1 VAKRFVNSAAF
12 RQALEA
18 RLRTAADAR
27 NLSINDQRVKL
38 VIERLLARL
47 FAMPKAPWILKGGY
61 AMELRYRPQAR
72 TTRDVDL
79 SVSTTPANDLKA
91 RTTAIRDQLQEAADL
106 DLGDYLVYRIGTPKG
121 ELPGA
126 PLGGA
131 RFPVEVFL
139 AEKLY
144 GRFHLDL
151 GFGDA
156 VLGSPEPLV
165 GDDLLAFAEIAPARV
180 IAIPKPQQFAEKIHA
195 YTFPWADRVNTR
207 VKDLVDL
214 VLFIERGNLSTTEV
228 AAALRATFLTRKTHS
243 LPETLPPPP
252 ASWSTE
258 FRSMAAQ
265 AGLTTTDMKKAFDIL
280 STYWRNERLGLA

>member
-1 VAKRFVNSAAF
+1 MAKRFVNPAAF
-12 RQALEA
+12 RQALES
-18 RLRTAADAR
+18 RLRTTADAR
-27 NLSINDQRVKL
+27 GLSINDQRVKL

-47 FAMPKAPWILKGGY
+47 FAKSDAPWILKGGY

-79 SVSTTPANDLKA
+79 SVSKTTANDLKA
-91 RTTAIRDQLQEAADL
+91 RTAAVRDQLQEAADL
-106 DLGDYLVYRIGTPKG
+106 ELGDYLVYRIGNPKG

-165 GDDLLAFAEIAPARV
+165 GDDLLAFADIAPARV

-195 YTFPWADRVNTR
+195 YTFPWTDRANTR

-214 VLFIERGNLSTTEV
+214 VLFIERGNLSSTEV
-228 AAALRATFLTRKTHS
+228 AAALRATFSTRKTHP
-243 LPETLPPPP
+243 LPEFLPEPPR
-252 ASWSTE
+252 AWSTE
-258 FRSMAAQ
+258 FPAMAAQ
-265 AGLTTTDMKKAFDIL
+265 AGLTSTHMATAFDIL
-280 STYWRNERLGLA
+280 RELWRNEGLGRA